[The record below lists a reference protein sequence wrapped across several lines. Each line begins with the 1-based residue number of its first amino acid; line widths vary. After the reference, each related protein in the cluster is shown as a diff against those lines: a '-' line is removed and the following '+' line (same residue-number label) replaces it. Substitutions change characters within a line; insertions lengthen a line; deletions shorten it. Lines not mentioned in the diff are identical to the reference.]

1 MISKE
6 KLFLILT
13 KRFEQ
18 VCRGKLP
25 VEENGAVV
33 DVESPAH
40 ADEQDLQAA
49 YRVATGRGKDM
60 EMESDGEGNQRVDE
74 EGKGQSAPTRTKHCE
89 TMKNNGENGKFA
101 SKNAKSYKQICFC
114 FVLKFKWVTHI
125 VKYLPHKWCQVQNCI
140 YVLHGGGIE

>member
-1 MISKE
+1 MTLAMMMIDE
-6 KLFLILT
+6 ANLILILT

-18 VCRGKLP
+18 VWWGKLP

-60 EMESDGEGNQRVDE
+60 EMEKERREWTRE
-74 EGKGQSAPTRTKHCE
+74 ERAKALRGAQNIARKW
-89 TMKNNGENGKFA
+89 KNNDENGESA
-101 SKNAKSYKQICFC
+101 S
-114 FVLKFKWVTHI
+114 
-125 VKYLPHKWCQVQNCI
+125 
-140 YVLHGGGIE
+140 

>member
-1 MISKE
+1 MMPEANPI
-6 KLFLILT
+6 LILT

-18 VCRGKLP
+18 VCWGKLP

-60 EMESDGEGNQRVDE
+60 EMERWRWKREDEGA
-74 EGKGQSAPTRTKHCE
+74 KGQNAPTHTKHCE
-89 TMKNNGENGKFA
+89 TNGK
-101 SKNAKSYKQICFC
+101 
-114 FVLKFKWVTHI
+114 
-125 VKYLPHKWCQVQNCI
+125 
-140 YVLHGGGIE
+140 